1 MKIIAQS
8 FKMIG
13 DLDDDFTLYDNGQI
27 LHEYDIHKYPGGYN
41 LKRTLNI
48 QDIDNEIKLRLFN
61 AASQENKELVREILG
76 L

>member
-8 FKMIG
+8 FKMNG
-13 DLDDDFTLYDNGQI
+13 DLDDDYTLYDNGQI

-41 LKRTLNI
+41 LKRTLEL
-48 QDIDNEIKLRLFN
+48 QDIDDEIKMRLLKT
-61 AASQENKELVREILG
+61 ASQENKDLVREILG